1 MTMTERELLLHFTGY
16 SAFGSG
22 HEYVF
27 GVRSGV
33 TQCRGRRVRNR
44 VIERK
49 KRKKSRDDRQRERE
63 EQKCGEPKRK
73 AITRVHPAVGKPGLI
88 WWDTVLSATRSYQLD
103 GAFAVQFLRLSLSL
117 LFLLSLSL
125 LLLYLLSPLSLF
137 LFLSL
142 AFFLFLTSS
151 LRLFSLLSQSL

>member
-1 MTMTERELLLHFTGY
+1 MTERELLLHFTGY

-103 GAFAVQFLRLSLSL
+103 GAFAVTTLHLQPPPTHTHTHTHTPQSHPRVWSGLGGHLCHLQL
-117 LFLLSLSL
+117 A
-125 LLLYLLSPLSLF
+125 PLK
-137 LFLSL
+137 
-142 AFFLFLTSS
+142 AEPHC
-151 LRLFSLLSQSL
+151 